1 METKITQEHESFMI
15 AGIWFIFFFTKKI
28 NEGEKTANSV
38 YAMYAIL

>member
-15 AGIWFIFFFTKKI
+15 AGIFLTKKI
-28 NEGEKTANSV
+28 DEGEKTANSV

>member
-15 AGIWFIFFFTKKI
+15 AGFFDKKI
-28 NEGEKTANSV
+28 DEGEKTANSV